1 MTFQFTPLAFEVY
14 NSILSMYLELRL
26 STYTDD
32 LAANRKGLGE
42 HRFRIDVRLLR
53 KAINCGKDDRSC

>member
-1 MTFQFTPLAFEVY
+1 MTFQFTPLAFEVF
-14 NSILSMYLELRL
+14 NSILSMYLEL

-42 HRFRIDVRLLR
+42 HRFRIDVGLMR
-53 KAINCGKDDRSC
+53 KAINCGKDYRSC